1 MIKVKFLPSGV
12 CTEVE
17 KGTTILMAARK
28 AGVMIESP
36 CDGIGTCGKCK
47 VKIDKSQLAGIS
59 AGEGRHKLSQEE
71 KDEGYVLACQTVVL
85 GDVEVTV
92 SSTRQQNKTL
102 KILSDGKNLEYE
114 ISPYIR
120 KTFDGQSTIVT
131 AGESLLGEE
140 SGDTTNVLYG
150 VTVDIGTTTLVAALI
165 DMKNG
170 KEMDSV
176 SALNPQSLYAQ
187 DVLTRIKFAS
197 DEDGLKTMFDGISGE
212 INAMIGTLC
221 DKCHILKENIYEI
234 IYSGNTTMIHL
245 AAGINPKSLGK
256 YPYTPVLKGGCT
268 MKASDIGID
277 AAPFSIVYFPPIIS
291 AYVGPD
297 ITSGVLVTDLKNEN
311 GTTLLIDIGTN
322 GEMVI
327 ARDGALSSTST
338 AAGPAFEGMNITFG
352 MRAGKG
358 AIEYF
363 DIDDLRKVTVKTIG
377 DAKPKGI
384 CGSGLFD
391 IVGELV
397 RTGIITSNGRF
408 IKRDLLKD
416 EDPLKAHL
424 KDYDGKTAFEVA
436 DGVFLTLKDIRQVQ
450 LAKGAVRAGVEALML
465 SQKVSADAVDRVL
478 IAGSFGYHLR
488 SKSLVNIGILPPCM
502 ENKIEFVGNTS
513 KTGGNAFLLHAPY
526 RDYMKSLV
534 SEIHSVE
541 LANIEN
547 FDKIFVKAMSF

>member
-1 MIKVKFLPSGV
+1 MVKVKFLPSNEIV
-12 CTEVE
+12 EVKE
-17 KGTTILMAARK
+17 GTTVLESARL
-28 AGVMIESP
+28 AGIIVESP

-47 VKIDKSQLAGIS
+47 VKIEKNQQDNVC
-59 AGEGRHKLSQEE
+59 AGEGRHKLSKEE
-71 KDEGYVLACQTVVL
+71 KDEGYVLACQTTVQA
-85 GDVEVTV
+85 DVEIITM
-92 SSTRQQNKTL
+92 STKQQNKTL
-102 KILSDGKNLEYE
+102 KILSDGRNLKYS
-114 ISPYIR
+114 IDPYVNKIYD
-120 KTFDGQSTIVT
+120 DGVTKIT
-131 AGESLLGEE
+131 AGGTLIGDET
-140 SGDTTNVLYG
+140 GDTTSAFYG
-150 VTVDIGTTTLVAALI
+150 VTVDIGTTTLVSALI
-165 DMKNG
+165 DMRTGN
-170 KEMDSV
+170 EIDNV
-176 SALNPQSLYAQ
+176 SSLNPQSLYAQ

-197 DEDGLKTMFDGISGE
+197 TDDGLKTMFDGISNE
-212 INAMIGTLC
+212 INDMIGMLC
-221 DKCHILKENIYEI
+221 DKNNVARENIYEV

-245 AAGINPKSLGK
+245 AADINPKSLGK

-268 MKASDIGID
+268 LPASEIGISIS
-277 AAPFSIVYFPPIIS
+277 PYGIVYFPPIIS

-297 ITSGVLVTDLKNEN
+297 ITSGVLVTDLKHQR

-363 DIDDLRKVTVKTIG
+363 DIDDKRQVTVKTIG
-377 DAKPKGI
+377 GAKAKGI

-408 IKRDLLKD
+408 IKKELLDDKD
-416 EDPLKAHL
+416 ALKARL
-424 KDYDGKTAFEVA
+424 KTYDGKIAFEVA
-436 DGVFLTLKDIRQVQ
+436 DGIFLTLKDIRQVQ

-465 SQKVSADAVDRVL
+465 SQKVQAEEVDSVL

-488 SKSLVNIGILPPCM
+488 SKSLVHMGILPMCM

-513 KTGGNAFLLHAPY
+513 KTGGSAFLLHAAY
-526 RDYMKSLV
+526 RDSMKKLV
-534 SEIHSVE
+534 EDIHSVE

-547 FDKIFVKAMSF
+547 FDKIFVKSMGF

>member
-1 MIKVKFLPSGV
+1 
-12 CTEVE
+12 
-17 KGTTILMAARK
+17 
-28 AGVMIESP
+28 
-36 CDGIGTCGKCK
+36 
-47 VKIDKSQLAGIS
+47 
-59 AGEGRHKLSQEE
+59 
-71 KDEGYVLACQTVVL
+71 
-85 GDVEVTV
+85 
-92 SSTRQQNKTL
+92 
-102 KILSDGKNLEYE
+102 
-114 ISPYIR
+114 
-120 KTFDGQSTIVT
+120 
-131 AGESLLGEE
+131 
-140 SGDTTNVLYG
+140 
-150 VTVDIGTTTLVAALI
+150 
-165 DMKNG
+165 
-170 KEMDSV
+170 
-176 SALNPQSLYAQ
+176 
-187 DVLTRIKFAS
+187 
-197 DEDGLKTMFDGISGE
+197 
-212 INAMIGTLC
+212 
-221 DKCHILKENIYEI
+221 
-234 IYSGNTTMIHL
+234 
-245 AAGINPKSLGK
+245 
-256 YPYTPVLKGGCT
+256 
-268 MKASDIGID
+268 
-277 AAPFSIVYFPPIIS
+277 
-291 AYVGPD
+291 
-297 ITSGVLVTDLKNEN
+297 
-311 GTTLLIDIGTN
+311 
-322 GEMVI
+322 MVI